1 MRYQPPLAGAS
12 RALLACSFVVLAGA
26 SLAHDDGR
34 SETLRPL
41 LRQDLPNF
49 PGHTFTSAI
58 VDFGPGV
65 RAAPHTHG
73 DAFVYAYVLKGSVR
87 SQLDDEPAKVY
98 RTGEVWFENPG
109 ARHRLTENV
118 SSTEPASLLVV
129 FVAPTGAALKIPD
142 KP

>member
-1 MRYQPPLAGAS
+1 MRYPTFITGAA
-12 RALLACSFVVLAGA
+12 RALLSCGIVVAAGA
-26 SLAHDDGR
+26 SLAQGDGQ

-41 LRQDLPNF
+41 LRQDLRNV

-73 DAFVYAYVLKGSVR
+73 DAFVYAYVLKGSIR

-109 ARHRLTENV
+109 AHHRLTENV

>member
-1 MRYQPPLAGAS
+1 MRHHSFMTCAARTLLACGLVALAGAPM
-12 RALLACSFVVLAGA
+12 
-26 SLAHDDGR
+26 AHDDGK

-41 LRQDLPNF
+41 LRQELPNF

-58 VDFGPGV
+58 VDFAPGV
-65 RAAPHTHG
+65 RAGPHTHG
-73 DAFVYAYVLKGSVR
+73 DAFVYAYVLTGSVR

-109 ARHRLTENV
+109 AHHRLTENV

>member
-1 MRYQPPLAGAS
+1 MRNQSPIAGTA
-12 RALLACSFVVLAGA
+12 RALLACGLAALAGA
-26 SLAHDDGR
+26 SLAQDDGQ

-41 LRQDLPNF
+41 LRQELPNF
-49 PGHTFTSAI
+49 PGHTFTSTI

-87 SQLDDEPAKVY
+87 SQLDNEPAKVY

-118 SSTEPASLLVV
+118 SATEPASLLVV
-129 FVAPTGAALKIPD
+129 FVAPTGAALKTPD